1 MPAQNAIDRLFASE
15 QKTNDYT
22 VDEMLEEDD
31 DMFLEGMSDESKSAL
46 YGRVTPKP
54 QVEEVTEKT
63 QELPIQ
69 QEEENT
75 EEENT
80 EENTEEDNEE
90 PVEEVKRGRG
100 RPRKE
105 TVEQPTV
112 QQDNDVSIIM
122 DALCMSVIEDL
133 TRENY
138 KFMNFTKEQTVVI
151 LNYMRKKLG
160 E

>member
-69 QEEENT
+69 QEEENI
-75 EEENT
+75 
-80 EENTEEDNEE
+80 EEDNEE

-105 TVEQPTV
+105 TVEQSTP

-138 KFMNFTKEQTVVI
+138 KFMNFTKEQTMVI

>member
-31 DMFLEGMSDESKSAL
+31 DMFLEGMSDESKTAL
-46 YGRVTPKP
+46 YGRVAPKP
-54 QVEEVTEKT
+54 QVEEVEKT

-69 QEEENT
+69 QEEDT
-75 EEENT
+75 I
-80 EENTEEDNEE
+80 EEDNEE

-138 KFMNFTKEQTVVI
+138 KFMNFTKEQTMVI
-151 LNYMRKKLG
+151 LNYMKKKLG

>member
-31 DMFLEGMSDESKSAL
+31 DMFLEGMSEESKTAL
-46 YGRVTPKP
+46 YGRVVPKP
-54 QVEEVTEKT
+54 HVEEVVEKT

-69 QEEENT
+69 QEEENI
-75 EEENT
+75 
-80 EENTEEDNEE
+80 EEDNEE

-138 KFMNFTKEQTVVI
+138 KFMNFTEEQTMVI

>member
-1 MPAQNAIDRLFASE
+1 MPTQNAIDRLFASG

-31 DMFLEGMSDESKSAL
+31 DVFLEGMSDESKTAL
-46 YGRVTPKP
+46 YGRVVPKP
-54 QVEEVTEKT
+54 HVEEVEKT
-63 QELPIQ
+63 QELPTQ
-69 QEEENT
+69 QDEEENI
-75 EEENT
+75 
-80 EENTEEDNEE
+80 EEDNE

-105 TVEQPTV
+105 TVEQSTP

-133 TRENY
+133 VRENY
-138 KFMNFTKEQTVVI
+138 KFMNFTKEQTMVI
-151 LNYMRKKLG
+151 LNYMKKKLG

>member
-31 DMFLEGMSDESKSAL
+31 DMFLEGMS
-46 YGRVTPKP
+46 
-54 QVEEVTEKT
+54 
-63 QELPIQ
+63 
-69 QEEENT
+69 
-75 EEENT
+75 
-80 EENTEEDNEE
+80 
-90 PVEEVKRGRG
+90 
-100 RPRKE
+100 E

-112 QQDNDVSIIM
+112 QQDNDVSSIM

-133 TRENY
+133 TKENY
-138 KFMNFTKEQTVVI
+138 KFMNFTKEQTMVI

>member
-31 DMFLEGMSDESKSAL
+31 DMFLEGMSDESKTAL
-46 YGRVTPKP
+46 YGRVVPKP
-54 QVEEVTEKT
+54 HVEEVTEKT

-69 QEEENT
+69 QEEENI
-75 EEENT
+75 
-80 EENTEEDNEE
+80 EEDNEE

-138 KFMNFTKEQTVVI
+138 KFMNFTKEQTMVI

>member
-31 DMFLEGMSDESKSAL
+31 DMFLDGMSDESKSAL

-69 QEEENT
+69 QEEENI
-75 EEENT
+75 
-80 EENTEEDNEE
+80 EEDNEE

-105 TVEQPTV
+105 TVEQSTP

-138 KFMNFTKEQTVVI
+138 KFMNFTKEQTIVI
-151 LNYMRKKLG
+151 LNYMKKKLG

>member
-31 DMFLEGMSDESKSAL
+31 DMFLEGMSEESKTAL

-69 QEEENT
+69 QEEENI
-75 EEENT
+75 
-80 EENTEEDNEE
+80 EEDNEE

-133 TRENY
+133 TKENY
-138 KFMNFTKEQTVVI
+138 KFMNFTKEQTMVI

>member
-1 MPAQNAIDRLFASE
+1 MPTQNAIDRLFASE

-31 DMFLEGMSDESKSAL
+31 DMFLEGMSEESKTAL
-46 YGRVTPKP
+46 YGRVVPKP
-54 QVEEVTEKT
+54 HVEEVEKT

-69 QEEENT
+69 QEKENI
-75 EEENT
+75 
-80 EENTEEDNEE
+80 EEDNDE

-133 TRENY
+133 TKENY
-138 KFMNFTKEQTVVI
+138 KFMNFTNEQTMVI

>member
-31 DMFLEGMSDESKSAL
+31 NMFLEGMSDESKSAL

-69 QEEENT
+69 QE
-75 EEENT
+75 

>member
-54 QVEEVTEKT
+54 RVEEVTEKT

-69 QEEENT
+69 QEEENI
-75 EEENT
+75 
-80 EENTEEDNEE
+80 EEDNEE

-133 TRENY
+133 TKENY
-138 KFMNFTKEQTVVI
+138 KFMNFTKEQTMVI
-151 LNYMRKKLG
+151 LNYMKKKLG

>member
-69 QEEENT
+69 QEEENI
-75 EEENT
+75 
-80 EENTEEDNEE
+80 EEDNEE

-105 TVEQPTV
+105 TVEQSTP

-133 TRENY
+133 TKENY
-138 KFMNFTKEQTVVI
+138 KFMNFTKEQTMVI
-151 LNYMRKKLG
+151 LNYMKKKLG

>member
-69 QEEENT
+69 QEEENI
-75 EEENT
+75 
-80 EENTEEDNEE
+80 EEDNDE

-138 KFMNFTKEQTVVI
+138 KFMNFTKEQTMVI
-151 LNYMRKKLG
+151 LNYMKKKLG